1 MRLRFA
7 AVAAAVC
14 LAASLAGTGA
24 HAQRGWEAGAF
35 LGGGHYFGDLN
46 RDFNLGDPG
55 PAGMLLARYNFSTR
69 WAARLGA
76 SYTRVRAD
84 DADSP
89 NVFERARNLSF
100 RSDVF
105 DGNLA
110 LEFNFLPY
118 VHGSREE
125 FFTPYV
131 FAGLT
136 VAHFNPTA
144 ELDGERYR
152 LRDFGT
158 EGQFPGEEY
167 YTTALGIGYGLGF
180 KLDLT
185 YEWSLNFELHARQL
199 FTDYLDD
206 VSTVYPDR
214 EDLLDR
220 PGGEI
225 AAALS
230 DRSGEVDV
238 PGATDFGIGI
248 PGRQR
253 GDATGDDQYGAL
265 TVGLVYYFGQ
275 LRCPDVGR

>member
-1 MRLRFA
+1 MRPIASPL
-7 AVAAAVC
+7 
-14 LAASLAGTGA
+14 LALALLLLCCSPAGL
-24 HAQRGWEAGAF
+24 HAQRGWEVGAGV
-35 LGGGHYFGDLN
+35 GGGHYFGDLN
-46 RDFNLGDPG
+46 KDFNLGDPG
-55 PAGMLLARYNFSTR
+55 PAAMLLARYNFSTR
-69 WAARLGA
+69 WSTRLTAG
-76 SYTRVRAD
+76 YTRVSAA

-89 NVFERARNLSF
+89 NAFERARNLSF

-118 VHGSREE
+118 VHGSRDQY
-125 FFTPYV
+125 FTPYV

-136 VAHFNPTA
+136 FSKFDPTA
-144 ELDGERYR
+144 ELDGVRYS

-167 YTTALGIGYGLGF
+167 FDTSLGIGYGLGL

-185 YEWSLNFELHARQL
+185 YEWSLNFELHARSL
-199 FTDYLDD
+199 LTDYLDD

-220 PGGEI
+220 DRGAI

-230 DRSGEVDV
+230 DRSGEVDLT
-238 PGATDFGIGI
+238 GEFGIGVE
-248 PGRQR
+248 GRQR
-253 GDATGDDQYGAL
+253 GDATDDDHYGGL
-265 TVGLVYYFGQ
+265 TVALVYYFGQ
-275 LRCPDVGR
+275 LRCPDLSK